1 MLSPASES
9 TNTSELNGFGLRSA
23 TRTSLSCRD
32 AGPDVRFVT
41 LPSSVPSFPT
51 TGAIP
56 PCSSVLSAGS
66 CATEGVSAQEG
77 CSSEAYSLPGSLGR
91 SITSSAQSEGDSVF

>member
-51 TGAIP
+51 NEPIPPSSSVSPAGSGATGA
-56 PCSSVLSAGS
+56 
-66 CATEGVSAQEG
+66 VSTQAG
-77 CSSEAYSLPGSLGR
+77 CSSEAYSIPGSLGR
-91 SITSSAQSEGDSVF
+91 SITSSAQSEGGSVF